1 MRIGASAVA
10 AIIGSILVT
19 AQEAAAADVK
29 LISADPMAGV
39 VRELGPQFERDPRHK
54 LITKFVSGPMVK
66 REIDAG
72 ETFDVAISI
81 TPVIEALIE
90 EGKLVAGTRADIAYA
105 GVGLGVRAG
114 APKPDIRSVDAFKRT
129 LLSAKSVAYS
139 TDGAGGTYF
148 RGLLDR
154 LGIAEEMKV
163 KLEPMTDDILARALP
178 SGEAEMIVGAVP
190 NVMEFGADLVGP
202 LPLEL
207 QIYIPFTAGVSATA
221 KEPEAAKALI
231 HLLTAPAGVAVIRA
245 KGMEASFPR

>member
-1 MRIGASAVA
+1 V
-10 AIIGSILVT
+10 
-19 AQEAAAADVK
+19 QEAAAADVK

-114 APKPDIRSVDAFKRT
+114 APDAFKRT

-139 TDGAGGTYF
+139 ADGAGGTYF

-245 KGMEASFPR
+245 KGMEASVPR